1 MFFSTCKWVIIS
13 LLLIFLI
20 HHLSLFLINTL
31 TIPKIKDLVNK
42 PNEEYNDMFAS
53 LSANI
58 RANKANNTN
67 KTNNNNA
74 NPNETDTSAMTNEL
88 NAFLKDI
95 KKTTDTN
102 KKTTTDLYP
111 ADEGM
116 GGGGAF
122 TGSNYTPY

>member
-58 RANKANNTN
+58 RANNISKTN
-67 KTNNNNA
+67 KPT
-74 NPNETDTSAMTNEL
+74 ETDTSAMTNEL

-102 KKTTTDLYP
+102 KKSTTDL
-111 ADEGM
+111 
-116 GGGGAF
+116 F
-122 TGSNYTPY
+122 

>member
-58 RANKANNTN
+58 RANNISKTN

-102 KKTTTDLYP
+102 KKSTTDLYP

-116 GGGGAF
+116 GGGAF

>member
-58 RANKANNTN
+58 RANNISKTN
-67 KTNNNNA
+67 KPT
-74 NPNETDTSAMTNEL
+74 ETDTSAMTNEL

-102 KKTTTDLYP
+102 KNTTTDLYP
-111 ADEGM
+111 ANDSMGGGDL